1 MAVLA
6 SLEGEN
12 VAPSESIC
20 RDPCRPL
27 RLRSGSKSGT
37 WISIDNGRGRQLH
50 RDGPSI
56 KPRGNVPGPVV
67 TIEKPG
73 GLAKLSSPI
82 SFAVKFAAFAGA
94 KVDVSSTRIIYL
106 KDPWIDLTQRV
117 IDNVGANVFTT
128 TGFSFSDAEV
138 VEGTHTIRI
147 EVRDTDGRVGFS
159 TITFAVR

>member
-1 MAVLA
+1 MLPRV
-6 SLEGEN
+6 N
-12 VAPSESIC
+12 RYVATLVGLCVFVPVAN
-20 RDPCRPL
+20 PAL
-27 RLRSGSKSGT
+27 GF
-37 WISIDNGRGRQLH
+37 QLITAEDVSY